1 MHSIWWCSS
10 VHNVSSYVLFDEFFR
25 RSHYI
30 LQMDLGGIC
39 DGTGFLSFY
48 NTFHSGATRLC
59 YRIEPSIKDTLSQ
72 KRFLMEIQ
80 RKMTLENWPLK
91 VSKDLLKWPKHLC
104 KVYNCCKKFYL
115 HDAGSTFLSFSW
127 LAIDF
132 ILGDNDWARSWL
144 PQTKAKCAAQGWSND
159 ICSV

>member
-1 MHSIWWCSS
+1 MFLCTQCLVVCS
-10 VHNVSSYVLFDEFFR
+10 FWR
-25 RSHYI
+25 I
-30 LQMDLGGIC
+30 LQKITLYPSDGSWRDLRWNR
-39 DGTGFLSFY
+39 FLSFY
-48 NTFHSGATRLC
+48 NTFHSSATRLC

-91 VSKDLLKWPKHLC
+91 VSKDLWKWPKHLC

-115 HDAGSTFLSFSW
+115 HDAGNTFLSFSW